1 MIHQIAIYT
10 LFGLPL
16 VVYGGIM
23 TFISFL
29 FTATIGFTNY
39 RNIRFVSFKWHPI
52 MVIISFV
59 LAMIHM
65 IFAFSITFGY

>member
-1 MIHQIAIYT
+1 MIHQIVLIT
-10 LFGLPL
+10 FLGLPL
-16 VVYGGIM
+16 VVYGGII
-23 TFISFL
+23 TFLSFL

-52 MVIISFV
+52 MVVISFI
-59 LAMIHM
+59 LAIIHM